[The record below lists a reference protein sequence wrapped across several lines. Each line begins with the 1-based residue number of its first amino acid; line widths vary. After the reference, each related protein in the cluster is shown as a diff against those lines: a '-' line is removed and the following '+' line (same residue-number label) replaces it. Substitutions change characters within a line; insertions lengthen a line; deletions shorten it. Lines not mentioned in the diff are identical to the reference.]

1 MYVMGPLMIDLSVKC
16 QCVDTVTKLM
26 LNEQEVS
33 TFSAQGII
41 TRLATLYANKLVI
54 KVNKRPWWRSMDS
67 PDSDSDNIYNITLLS
82 DIFDRFTKIL
92 FSN

>member
-54 KVNKRPWWRSMDS
+54 KVNKRP
-67 PDSDSDNIYNITLLS
+67 
-82 DIFDRFTKIL
+82 
-92 FSN
+92 